1 MTSKKK
7 GGAPASNKAVDA
19 LYAIAEEIYEELD
32 AGQIPKMKIP
42 LRTKANIRFDSKH
55 AVWKYGSQTGVRSAK
70 KLKGALML
78 LRTMH
83 VLEFIRDMIR
93 DSKSSTLREMYYI
106 SEGWDIAKF
115 HAQEESNLLA
125 EDLEV
130 ITQLLREDFKLRP
143 EESGASVIGNLTL
156 EEITRG
162 GGRKRINCR
171 DDVGDAGYTI
181 PYNVE
186 KEKVKF
192 LEADAKFVLAIE
204 TGGMFDRLVENGFD
218 DDAKCVLVHLKGQPS
233 RSTRRLLKRL
243 NEELK
248 LPVATFSVSGDERIL
263 VWDEGRLRP
272 VSVGP
277 YVDRLME
284 EQGAVRRSVPIE
296 HERLNVE
303 HLKLEVPCITG
314 DGTRLNRTPLTA
326 VIRHDAPQWLSEI
339 TTAYGW
345 SVKVTDS
352 HSIMVC
358 EGYRLVPKPVRDL
371 RVGDLVVSAAG
382 LPRADQEVPIDIVQL
397 LRRSPVWDHIR
408 ADAGNDQDGIR
419 VDQALARGLTDF
431 RLHLPHSNNMLRRQI
446 PVTRSLAKLLGY
458 YASEGSCADRGI
470 TLSFGAHESELIEDA
485 IRCIT
490 NVFPNVHVGRY
501 QPHDYEVQLVFGGR
515 LVAEVIRALGAG
527 TGAHSKAVPGIVFSM
542 DRENQLAF
550 LRSTILGDGH
560 ARRRRDG
567 AGIAITTVSRNLA
580 SDLVALFAS
589 LDILASVRRRKSKPS
604 KVVPDRGSGFT
615 SNTVYD
621 VCVSGELTQLQA
633 FRDLLDAHSAPGI
646 VAKQRINSKFLA
658 IPREL
663 ITEDMRRI
671 IRRFAQ
677 RAGIGQFGDVY
688 WGCKRITYPVLAKF
702 LDPVPEGK
710 SERLDFLRRLV
721 RHRIGLFPVRRI
733 LRVPSPG
740 PKVYDFEVP
749 AAQTFLGGLGPI
761 CLHNTDGDPWS
772 FRIHA
777 SVAYG
782 AIKTAHISEYLATP
796 TAEFVGITASDI
808 LNYELPTDVLTPRD
822 VGALNAEMSDPR
834 FNDEFWRNEIQTMLQ
849 MNKKAEQQALAKY
862 GLDYVTDTY
871 LPEKLGALGLV

>member
-7 GGAPASNKAVDA
+7 GGAPAPSKAVDA

-32 AGQIPKMKIP
+32 GGQIPKMKIP

-55 AVWKYGSQTGVRSAK
+55 AVWKYGNLMGVRSAK

-78 LRTMH
+78 LRTMY

-156 EEITRG
+156 EEITRNG
-162 GGRKRINCR
+162 DRKRINCR

-186 KEKVKF
+186 KEKVN
-192 LEADAKFVLAIE
+192 LIEADAKFILAIE

-218 DDAKCVLVHLKGQPS
+218 EDAKCVLVHLKGQPS

-248 LPVATFSVSGDERIL
+248 LPVATFSVSGEERIL

-272 VSVGP
+272 VTIGP
-277 YVDRLME
+277 FVDQLME
-284 EQGAVRRSVPIE
+284 EHGAVRRSVPIA
-296 HERLNVE
+296 HERLDVD
-303 HLKLEVPCITG
+303 HLDIEVPSITG
-314 DGTRLNRTPLTA
+314 NGQRLDRAHLSA
-326 VIRHDAPQWLSEI
+326 VIRHDAPEWLYEVR
-339 TTAYGW
+339 TAYGW
-345 SVKVTDS
+345 SAKVTGS
-352 HSIMVC
+352 HSLMVFDN
-358 EGYRLVPKPVRDL
+358 YHLVPRPVAEL
-371 RVGDLVVSAAG
+371 GIGELVVAAAG
-382 LPRADQEVPIDIVQL
+382 LPRTDKEEPIDVAQL
-397 LRRSPVWDHIR
+397 LRPSPVWTR
-408 ADAGNDQDGIR
+408 LRTNAAAGREDLPL
-419 VDQALARGLTDF
+419 DQALGRGLTDF
-431 RLHLPHSNNMLRRQI
+431 RLRLPGSNNRIPRHI
-446 PVTRSLAKLLGY
+446 PVSRSLAKLLGY
-458 YASEGSCADRGI
+458 YAAEGSCADRGI
-470 TLSFGAHESELIEDA
+470 TLSFGAHEGQLIEDA
-485 IRCIT
+485 VRCIT
-490 NVFPNVHVGRY
+490 TVFPDVHVGRY

-515 LVAEVIRALGAG
+515 LVAEVFRALGAG
-527 TGAHSKAVPGIVFSM
+527 TGAHSKAVPGTVFAM
-542 DRENQLAF
+542 DAEKQIAY
-550 LRSTILGDGH
+550 LRAVIQGDGH

-567 AGIAITTVSRNLA
+567 ASISITTVSRSLA

-589 LDILASVRRRKSKPS
+589 LDILASVRRRRSSPS
-604 KVVPDRGSGFT
+604 KLVPDRGSGF
-615 SNTVYD
+615 SKNTVFD
-621 VCVSGELTQLQA
+621 VCVSGELAQLQR
-633 FRDLLDAHSAPGI
+633 FRDLLDANADPAI
-646 VAKQRINSKFLA
+646 LPKQRISSKFLA

-677 RAGIGQFGDVY
+677 RAGIGRFGDIY
-688 WGCKRITYPVLAKF
+688 WGCKRITYPTLAKF
-702 LDPVPEGK
+702 LEPVPEGK

-721 RHRIGLFPVRRI
+721 RQRIALFPIRHI
-733 LRVPSPG
+733 GRVPALG
-740 PKVYDFEVP
+740 PKVYDLEVP
-749 AAQTFLGGLGPI
+749 AAQTFLGGLGPL

-808 LNYELPTDVLTPRD
+808 LNYELPTDALTPRD
-822 VGALNAEMSDPR
+822 VGALNAEMTDPR

-849 MNKKAEQQALAKY
+849 INKKAEQQALAKY

-871 LPEKLGALGLV
+871 LPEKLGPLGLM